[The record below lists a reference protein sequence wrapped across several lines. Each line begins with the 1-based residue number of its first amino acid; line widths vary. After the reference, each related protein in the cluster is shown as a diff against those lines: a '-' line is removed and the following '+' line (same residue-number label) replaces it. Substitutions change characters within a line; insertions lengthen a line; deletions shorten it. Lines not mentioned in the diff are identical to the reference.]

1 MLQRASPLKLR
12 DLELLLIRLEQ
23 SLMLM
28 TSMLANLTTSL
39 KKLKKVEDKWTLNC
53 TDAKPFQSSSSLK
66 TPEEV
71 TTKVVV
77 AAAAMVAEAAVAAM
91 EVAEVVAAATAE
103 EAEARASE
111 EVAEVVPS
119 EEVAEVEEMEVAVE
133 AVVVPQEATKTLLSS
148 SVDSLIPQTSVAS
161 LQCSAPRA

>member
-53 TDAKPFQSSSSLK
+53 TDAKPFQSSWSLK
-66 TPEEV
+66 LQD
-71 TTKVVV
+71 TTLVVV
-77 AAAAMVAEAAVAAM
+77 AAMVAEAAVAAM
-91 EVAEVVAAATAE
+91 EVAEEAAAMEVAEVAAATAAVAVATAAE
-103 EAEARASE
+103 VEARVSE
-111 EVAEVVPS
+111 ET
-119 EEVAEVEEMEVAVE
+119 EVAEVEEEE
-133 AVVVPQEATKTLLSS
+133 AEATKATEDKKS
-148 SVDSLIPQTSVAS
+148 DDA
-161 LQCSAPRA
+161 